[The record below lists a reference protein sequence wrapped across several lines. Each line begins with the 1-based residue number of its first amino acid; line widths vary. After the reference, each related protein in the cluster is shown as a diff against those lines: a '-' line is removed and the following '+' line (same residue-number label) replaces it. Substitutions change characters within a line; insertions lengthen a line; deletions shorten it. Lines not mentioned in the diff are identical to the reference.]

1 MVCLHA
7 LAKDER
13 DFKRKNERN
22 KGDKNMS
29 IIAKKGRLFVNV
41 KIKTK

>member
-1 MVCLHA
+1 MVCLNE

-22 KGDKNMS
+22 KSDKNMP
-29 IIAKKGRLFVNV
+29 IA
-41 KIKTK
+41 TKVGYLSMLK